1 MSPVGQ
7 RRHQSVFSHYIGVTR
22 GPGPFAGPSDGFGG
36 QQYGGPPSQYALP
49 RGLGAPTSAYPPMSA
64 GYSQG
69 QSGGP
74 FGSGNSAKSIRE
86 FGDRPSGGTERPP
99 RPSFTTSGSPGGSPS
114 QYALPPGL
122 GAPTGAYPP
131 MSAGYSQGQSGGPF
145 GSGNSVKSIREFG
158 DRPLGGTERPPRPSF
173 TTSGSPG
180 RTNWKFTSPHDCES
194 RYNSQRWED
203 PSHFPIIG
211 HNWLSWFPSELKG
224 AVNIRS
230 TPSCIPKAVRSQT
243 STRLRCP

>member
-74 FGSGNSAKSIRE
+74 FGSGNSA
-86 FGDRPSGGTERPP
+86 
-99 RPSFTTSGSPGGSPS
+99 
-114 QYALPPGL
+114 
-122 GAPTGAYPP
+122 
-131 MSAGYSQGQSGGPF
+131 
-145 GSGNSVKSIREFG
+145 KSIREFG